1 LFQWDGGCSAS
12 EALENQDSIAKQEFF
27 DFHVIF
33 FAGNSKI

>member
-1 LFQWDGGCSAS
+1 MHVSQCAS

-27 DFHVIF
+27 DFHVNF

>member
-1 LFQWDGGCSAS
+1 MPMHIVYSS

-27 DFHVIF
+27 DFHVNF